1 MKKIEIKSLK
11 VYESMSEETNCFNCN
26 VYIDGKKSIYVKN
39 QGQGGD
45 NDYDV
50 LIDFSERN
58 INMYDYLSQVNNFIY
73 NSYPNIKKEIDK
85 ESYLQEDF
93 SLELLIDK
101 AISEYFKK
109 KLLKSFERRR
119 KNEFMIVHDLLDSG
133 EYTYWSL
140 KKLSYD
146 KIKDYVLRNN
156 TKYPNPIII
165 NELSLQEGFKL
176 THKN

>member
-50 LIDFSERN
+50 LLD